1 MIDVDF
7 ASEDR
12 EKVYEYIINRFTPE
26 KTSYIISFSTI
37 QDRGCID
44 VLAGGL
50 GYKDYN
56 KIMDIKNKFEDC
68 YSVYT
73 KIVQEEVNID
83 YTTAISTLWKAIQEL
98 KQENEE
104 LKEIIKSLCPKESDF
119 FKDATDC

>member
-12 EKVYEYIINRFTPE
+12 EKVYQYIINRFTPE

-50 GYKDYN
+50 GYKDLD
-56 KIMDIKNKFEDC
+56 KVMEIKNKFEDY
-68 YSVYT
+68 YSSYN
-73 KIVQEEVNID
+73 KIIQEEVNN
-83 YTTAISTLWKAIQEL
+83 LRR
-98 KQENEE
+98 
-104 LKEIIKSLCPKESDF
+104 
-119 FKDATDC
+119 